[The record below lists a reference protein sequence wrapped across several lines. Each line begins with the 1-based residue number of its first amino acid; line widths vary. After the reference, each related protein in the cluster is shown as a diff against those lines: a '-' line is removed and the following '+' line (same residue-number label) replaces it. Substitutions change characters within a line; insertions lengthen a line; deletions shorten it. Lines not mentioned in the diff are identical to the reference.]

1 MGVFG
6 IGGRGKDDGE
16 EKGKLKLDPAQ
27 AARALPLLVAAGWRV
42 EVHGWRKVKVKRGG
56 KAIRWACRVV
66 DMADDK
72 ETDDDPQD

>member
-27 AARALPLLVAAGWRV
+27 AARALPLLVALLAFVFFHEVAPPATWAGAGV
-42 EVHGWRKVKVKRGG
+42 IILAVVLANSRGQ
-56 KAIRWACRVV
+56 R
-66 DMADDK
+66 
-72 ETDDDPQD
+72 E